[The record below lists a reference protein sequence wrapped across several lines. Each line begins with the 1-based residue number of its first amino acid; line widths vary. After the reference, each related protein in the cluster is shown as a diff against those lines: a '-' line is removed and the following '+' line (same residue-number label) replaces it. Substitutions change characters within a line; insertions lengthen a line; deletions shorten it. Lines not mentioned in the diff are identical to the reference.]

1 MAKKGKI
8 NSLIMGFDILGFAT
22 IFLGSVLIRFSKDEV
37 TPIIGGLVMAIGV
50 AVLGVS
56 RLIPK

>member
-22 IFLGSVLIRFSKDEV
+22 IFLGSVLIRFSKEEIALLFD
-37 TPIIGGLVMAIGV
+37 
-50 AVLGVS
+50 
-56 RLIPK
+56 K